1 MFLKLL
7 FFAFTFF
14 PLLMTAQMWEYDKH
28 VFFDNSITDQSYF
41 YSEGNVTAPSTLTL
55 VNNKLPVETKHF
67 FTPPNALRL
76 EWKSVEDGTWNAAV
90 LISKWRNRD
99 IDFTGDTLSFWCY
112 AEYEIPG
119 SALPF
124 IALEDMLKT
133 PLGLKRRTKKIP
145 LNDFVNALP
154 VKKWTQINIPLSKIT
169 SPEDSVNAHRLRAIH
184 FSQNEADGIAHTLYL
199 DQIKIDD
206 NAAAQNTQSLAAPF
220 NLTAEAYALHVDLQW
235 QSNDSAIKT
244 ADKSADVPAR
254 RSEKNEMKNSGE
266 MFRHSGVQYFQIYRS
281 DDGKIFQPVGI
292 QKGNLHRYADFLGET
307 GRTIYYKVSAVNPSY
322 RESEFSNVVSAT
334 THPMSDDVL
343 LTMVQKAC
351 FRYYWESAHP
361 VCGLALENI
370 PGDKNLV
377 AVGASGFGI
386 MALVVGVDRGFITRE
401 EGAQRML
408 TIVRFLETADRFHGA
423 FPHFLDGR
431 TGKVIP
437 LFSKYDDGGD
447 LVETSFLMEGLL
459 TARQYFLRNNSVEK
473 EIRKTIARLWKSV
486 EWSWYRQAPVS
497 DPNDSLK
504 FLYWHWSPDHG
515 WHIHHPLIGWNETMI
530 AYLLAIASPTH
541 SVPASM
547 YYSGW
552 ASQSDIAVRYRHW
565 SQTTEG
571 DRYANGKQYF
581 GITLDV
587 GEGTGGP
594 LFFTHYSF
602 MGFDPHA
609 LTDKYTNYFQNN
621 RNIALINHAYCVTN
635 QKHFAGYNDSC
646 WGLTASDDPWGY
658 HAHDPSD
665 HADNGTITPT
675 GALASF
681 PYTPEASMKALKYF
695 YFTLGAKLWSIYG
708 FRDAFNESQN
718 WVADIYMGL
727 NQAPITVM
735 IENHRTGLIWKLF
748 MSNPEIQE
756 AVKKVEEGK

>member
-1 MFLKLL
+1 MKNRMFRKNRSRKNRKSKANLIEALNLDKAERTAMVLK
-7 FFAFTFF
+7 FFILTLTFL
-14 PLLMTAQMWEYDKH
+14 PLLMTAQSWDYDKH

-41 YSEGNVTAPSTLTL
+41 YSEGSFTAPSVLAL

-76 EWKSVEDGTWNAAV
+76 EWKSAEGGTWSAAV
-90 LISKWRNRD
+90 LIGKWRNRD
-99 IDFTGDTLSFWCY
+99 IDFIGDTLSFWCY
-112 AEYEIPG
+112 AEHEISG
-119 SALPF
+119 RALPL
-124 IALEDMLKT
+124 IALEDMLKH
-133 PLGLKRRTKKIP
+133 RTKQFP

-154 VKKWTQINIPLSKIT
+154 EKKWIQAKIPLAAVHSAD
-169 SPEDSVNAHRLRAIH
+169 DSVDVHRLRAIH
-184 FSQNEADGIAHTLYL
+184 FSQNGADGIAHTLYL
-199 DQIKIDD
+199 DEIKIDD
-206 NAAAQNTQSLAAPF
+206 HAAAQNAQPPKAPF
-220 NLTAEAYALHVDLQW
+220 NLIAEAYALHVDLQW
-235 QSNDSAIKT
+235 QSDTSNDIQ
-244 ADKSADVPAR
+244 
-254 RSEKNEMKNSGE
+254 
-266 MFRHSGVQYFQIYRS
+266 FFQIYRS
-281 DDGKIFQPVGI
+281 FDGKNFLPVGI
-292 QKGNLHRYADFLGET
+292 QKGKLSRYADFIGET
-307 GRTIYYKVSAVNPSY
+307 GHPVYYKVSAVNSSY
-322 RESEFSNVVSAT
+322 RGSEFSSVVSAA
-334 THPMSDDVL
+334 THPMSDDEL

-370 PGDKNLV
+370 PGEKNLV
-377 AVGASGFGI
+377 AIGASGFGI
-386 MALVVGVDRGFITRE
+386 MAMVVGIDRGFISRKA
-401 EGAQRML
+401 GAERML
-408 TIVRFLETADRFHGA
+408 TIVRFLEKADRFHGT

-459 TARQYFLRNNSVEK
+459 SARQYFSKETPTEK
-473 EIRKTIARLWKSV
+473 EIRETITRLWKSV
-486 EWSWYRQAPVS
+486 EWDWYRQTPNS
-497 DPNDSLK
+497 D
-504 FLYWHWSPDHG
+504 FLYWHWSPDYG

-541 SVPASM
+541 SIPASM
-547 YYSGW
+547 YYNGW
-552 ASQSDIAVRYRHW
+552 ASQSDLAVRYRHW

-571 DRYANGKQYF
+571 DHYTNGRTYY
-581 GITLDV
+581 GIKLDV

-594 LFFTHYSF
+594 LFFTQYSF

-609 LTDKYTNYFQNN
+609 LTDKYTNYFRNS
-621 RNIALINHAYCVTN
+621 RNIALINHAYCAAN
-635 QKHFAGYNDSC
+635 PKNFSGYSDSC

-681 PYTPEASMKALKYF
+681 PYTPDESMKALKYF
-695 YFTLGAKLWSIYG
+695 YFSLGEKLWGIYG

-735 IENHRTGLIWKLF
+735 IENYRTGLIWKLF
-748 MSNPEIQE
+748 MSNPEIRE
-756 AVKKVEEGK
+756 MVKKIEKEK

>member
-1 MFLKLL
+1 MSLRVLRGQISPAMVLKFFILTLTFL
-7 FFAFTFF
+7 
-14 PLLMTAQMWEYDKH
+14 PLLMTAQSWDYDKH
-28 VFFDNSITDQSYF
+28 VFFDNSITDRSYF
-41 YSEGNVTAPSTLTL
+41 YSEGSFTAPSVLAL

-67 FTPPNALRL
+67 FTPPNTLRL
-76 EWKSVEDGTWNAAV
+76 EWKSAEGGTWSAAV
-90 LISKWRNRD
+90 LIGKWRNRD
-99 IDFTGDTLSFWCY
+99 IDFIGDTLSFWCY
-112 AEYEIPG
+112 AEHEISG
-119 SALPF
+119 RALPL
-124 IALEDMLKT
+124 IALEDMLK
-133 PLGLKRRTKKIP
+133 RRTKQIP
-145 LNDFVNALP
+145 LNDFVNALQER
-154 VKKWTQINIPLSKIT
+154 KWTRISIPLVALQSHG
-169 SPEDSVNAHRLRAIH
+169 DSVNVHRLKAIH
-184 FSQNEADGIAHTLYL
+184 FSQNKADGTAHTVYL

-206 NAAAQNTQSLAAPF
+206 HDAAQNAEPPKAPF
-220 NLTAEAYALHVDLQW
+220 NLIAEAYALHVDLQW
-235 QSNDSAIKT
+235 QS
-244 ADKSADVPAR
+244 DKSNDI
-254 RSEKNEMKNSGE
+254 
-266 MFRHSGVQYFQIYRS
+266 QYFQIYRS
-281 DDGKIFQPVGI
+281 DDGKIFRLVGI
-292 QKGNLHRYADFLGET
+292 QKGGFRRYVDFIGET
-307 GRTIYYKVSAVNPSY
+307 GRAVYYKVSAVGPSY
-322 RESEFSNVVSAT
+322 RESEFSSVVSAA
-334 THPMSDDVL
+334 THPMSDEEL

-351 FRYYWESAHP
+351 FLYYWESAHP

-370 PGDKNLV
+370 PGEKNLI
-377 AVGASGFGI
+377 AIGASGFGI
-386 MALVVGVDRGFITRE
+386 MAMVVGIDRGFITRE
-401 EGAQRML
+401 AGGERML
-408 TIVRFLETADRFHGA
+408 KIVRFLEKADRFHGA

-459 TARQYFLRNNSVEK
+459 TARQYFSNDNPAEK
-473 EIRKTIARLWKSV
+473 EIRETITRLWESV
-486 EWSWYRQAPVS
+486 EWDWYRQAPVS

-552 ASQSDIAVRYRHW
+552 ASQSDLAVRYRHW

-571 DRYANGKQYF
+571 DHYANGKKYY
-581 GITLDV
+581 GITLEV

-621 RNIALINHAYCVTN
+621 RNIALINHAYCAANPKWRFTPSRTAG
-635 QKHFAGYNDSC
+635 HFSGYSDSC

-681 PYTPEASMKALKYF
+681 PYTPEESMKALKYF
-695 YFTLGAKLWSIYG
+695 YFVLGKSLWGIYG
-708 FRDAFNESQN
+708 FHDAFNQSQN

-735 IENHRTGLIWKLF
+735 IENYRTGLIWKLF
-748 MSNPEIQE
+748 MSNQEIRE
-756 AVKKVEEGK
+756 TVKKISAEKEK

>member
-1 MFLKLL
+1 
-7 FFAFTFF
+7 
-14 PLLMTAQMWEYDKH
+14 MTAQSWDYDKH
-28 VFFDNSITDQSYF
+28 IFFDNSISDQSYF
-41 YSEGNVTAPSTLTL
+41 YSEGSFTAPSAMTL
-55 VNNKLPVETKHF
+55 VNNKLPVEAEHF
-67 FTPPNALRL
+67 FSPPNALRL
-76 EWKSVEDGTWNAAV
+76 EWKSAEGGMWNASV

-99 IDFTGDTLSFWCY
+99 IDFIGDTLSFWCY
-112 AEYEIPG
+112 AEHEISG
-119 SALPF
+119 SALPS
-124 IALEDMLKT
+124 IALEDMLKH
-133 PLGLKRRTKKIP
+133 RTTQFP
-145 LNDFVNALP
+145 LNEFVKVLQE
-154 VKKWTQINIPLSKIT
+154 KKWTQIKIPLAAVHS
-169 SPEDSVNAHRLRAIH
+169 SNDSVEVHRLRAIH
-184 FSQNEADGIAHTLYL
+184 FSQSAADGILHTLFL
-199 DQIKIDD
+199 DEIKID
-206 NAAAQNTQSLAAPF
+206 NEEETGTPSAPSD
-220 NLTAEAYALHVDLQW
+220 LTAEAYALHVDLQW
-235 QSNDSAIKT
+235 SNAS
-244 ADKSADVPAR
+244 SL
-254 RSEKNEMKNSGE
+254 SG
-266 MFRHSGVQYFQIYRS
+266 GVQYYQIYRS
-281 DDGKIFQPVGI
+281 DDGQNFLPVGI
-292 QKGNLHRYADFLGET
+292 QKGNLHRFADFVGET
-307 GRTIYYKVSAVNPSY
+307 GRKVYYKINAVSPSY
-322 RESEFSNVVSAT
+322 RESNFSNIVSAE
-334 THPMSDDVL
+334 THPMKDDEL

-386 MALVVGVDRGFITRE
+386 MALVVGVERGFISRAAAE
-401 EGAQRML
+401 ERML
-408 TIVRFLETADRFHGA
+408 TIVRFLEKADRFHGA

-459 TARQYFLRNNSVEK
+459 TARQYFSQNNPVEK
-473 EIRKTIARLWKSV
+473 EIRETITRLWKSV
-486 EWSWYRQAPVS
+486 EWDWYRLAPVS
-497 DPNDSLK
+497 DPSDSLK

-541 SVPASM
+541 AVPASM

-552 ASQSDIAVRYRHW
+552 ASQSDLAIRYRHW
-565 SQTTEG
+565 SHTTDG
-571 DRYANGKQYF
+571 DHYANGKTYF

-594 LFFTHYSF
+594 LFFTHYSY

-609 LTDKYTNYFQNN
+609 LTDKYINYFQNN
-621 RNIALINHAYCVTN
+621 RNIARINHAYCAAN
-635 QKHFAGYNDSC
+635 PKHFSGYSDSC

-681 PYTPEASMKALKYF
+681 PYTPEESMKALKYF
-695 YFTLGAKLWSIYG
+695 YFVLGKSLWGIYG
-708 FRDAFNESQN
+708 FRDAFNQSQN

-735 IENHRTGLIWKLF
+735 IENYRTGLIWKLF

-756 AVKKVEEGK
+756 MVKKIEGEK